1 MNPLKLFRKFIKL
14 VRGGAAPWQI
24 FASCLLGVIIGMIPG
39 FNALVL
45 VALVIFALTN
55 LSLGLMLIGLLVG
68 KALCFAL
75 APVTFEIGY
84 VIIHGIGLEGLFA
97 TLCQT
102 PFVALMGLH
111 YYCLIGGLPI
121 ALIVGSAMGWTLARA
136 IKLLR
141 VGVMAAGD
149 KSEKVQKLASKGIVR
164 FLMRI
169 LFGKQ
174 KKSMAEMLET
184 RHPVIRKS
192 GVVLLGIIV
201 GLVVV
206 FEVLF
211 VDRIARSATIGGLE
225 LYQGA
230 EVNAETVS
238 MSLVGGKFDISGLQL
253 TDPEKPT
260 HNAPQVSNIT
270 ADISIA
276 GLLSGRAVVDEL
288 VADKLERDVK
298 RAAVGKVYRKPER
311 PEPPKSESALDSY
324 FENSDEILEHLQTAW
339 DFLKEHSDK
348 KDHIL
353 KRESGTDTEASREET
368 RRLAKEM
375 ATVRGYFAASAS
387 SILAPRPAVTI
398 RHLLVKDIPVP
409 DLGNCTLDA
418 REISTNL
425 ALNEKPMTID
435 FRGPQELGISATL
448 DFVSPEARHKLSIK
462 NLVIGK
468 AIRLS
473 DRCPLDVNTA
483 KVDIEAA
490 GTFTPEDAN
499 IAVVLTV
506 HDMKSTTREGR
517 GVLGLDPATSGKI
530 FQKISK
536 LSVYLTIRGSL
547 RNPEVQID
555 IEKTL
560 AGLQSALKQAG
571 MSILA
576 DQAGKHLDKIAPGFS
591 DSLGGATSGTQP
603 ADVINGIGK
612 GALDLLKDKDKD
624 KDKQPTSKPKDTKDP
639 AGGLLDKLRL

>member
-1 MNPLKLFRKFIKL
+1 MNPIKLFRKFIKL

-24 FASCLLGVIIGMIPG
+24 IASCLLGVIIGMIPG

-45 VALVIFALTN
+45 VALVVFAITN

-68 KALCFAL
+68 KALCYAL

-84 VIIHGIGLEGLFA
+84 VIIHDIGLEGLFA

-121 ALIVGSAMGWTLARA
+121 ALIVGGAMGWTLAGA
-136 IKLLR
+136 IKKLR
-141 VGVMAAGD
+141 VGVIAAGD
-149 KSEKVQKLASKGIVR
+149 KSEKVQKLAAKGSVR

-174 KKSMAEMLET
+174 KKTLAEMLELK
-184 RHPVIRKS
+184 HPVIRKS

-206 FEVLF
+206 FEVMF
-211 VDRIARSATIGGLE
+211 VDKIARSATIGGLE

-238 MSLVGGKFDISGLQL
+238 MSLAGGEFAVSGLQL

-260 HNAPQVSNIT
+260 HNAPQISKIT
-270 ADISIA
+270 ADLSIS

-288 VADKLERDVK
+288 VVGTLERDAK
-298 RAAVGKVYRKPER
+298 RASPGKVYREPER
-311 PEPPKSESALDSY
+311 PEAPNSESALSDY
-324 FENSDEILEHLQTAW
+324 FENPEEILEHLQTAW

-348 KDHIL
+348 KDYIL
-353 KRESGTDTEASREET
+353 KRKSGTDTEAAREEA

-375 ATVRGYFAASAS
+375 AAVRGYFAASAS
-387 SILAPRPAVTI
+387 SILAPKPSVTI
-398 RHLLVKDIPVP
+398 RHLLVEDIPMP
-409 DLGNCTLDA
+409 DLGKCTLEA
-418 REISTNL
+418 HEVSTNL

-435 FRGPQELGISATL
+435 FRGPDKLGISATL
-448 DFVSPEARHKLSIK
+448 DFVTPESKHKLSIK
-462 NLVIGK
+462 NLVLGK

-473 DRCPLDVNTA
+473 DRCPLDVNSA

-506 HDMKSTTREGR
+506 HDLKSTPRDGR
-517 GVLGLDPATSGKI
+517 GVLGLDAATSGKI
-530 FQKISK
+530 FKKIDSV
-536 LSVYLTIRGSL
+536 SVYLTIRGSL
-547 RNPEVQID
+547 RNPEVQVD
-555 IEKTL
+555 TAKTL
-560 AGLQSALKQAG
+560 AGLQAALKQAG
-571 MSILA
+571 MRVLA
-576 DQAGKHLDKIAPGFS
+576 DQAGAQLDKIAPGFS
-591 DSLGGATSGTQP
+591 EKLGGVTSATQP
-603 ADVINGIGK
+603 ADVLEGVGK

-624 KDKQPTSKPKDTKDP
+624 KDKEPTSKPDGPKDP
-639 AGGLLDKLRL
+639 TGGLLDKIGF